1 MGAFTLQKDGEV
13 ALLVL
18 DLPGESVNKL
28 SQAVKDEFTAMLGT
42 LRQDAS
48 VKAVVIISGKP
59 DMFIAGADIEEFV
72 AAKTEEAFLRLS
84 RDGQQLLD
92 GLASFPKPVL
102 AAVHGP
108 CLGGGLELVLA
119 CHYRIASNHPKT
131 VLGAPEVQLGLI
143 PGAGGCNRLPRLMGL
158 RAALDMIL
166 TGKHV
171 RVEKALK
178 TGLVDEVVHPAILR
192 ASAIRAARHMVAR
205 GVPLRRAGGSW
216 LLDRTAPGQAL
227 VLWQARRTTLRQTGG
242 HYPAPLAVLDAVR
255 YSLAE
260 GMEKGLSRE
269 AELFAKMAATDVSR
283 RLVEIFFATTSLKK
297 DPGVSPPAPEPRA
310 VGRLAVLGAG
320 FMGSGIAAVAADQAQ
335 VPVRM
340 KDEELARVG
349 RGLRSVAGLIN
360 ENVKRRRYHRR
371 EGERRLALVS
381 GGTDYSGFRNADLVI
396 EAVFEDLQV
405 KRAVLQDVEAV
416 ARADCIFASNTSTI
430 PIARIAEAS
439 RHPET
444 VIGMHFF
451 SPVHRM
457 PLLEV
462 IATPRTSALTTVT
475 AVAFGRR
482 MGKTVIVVEDRPGF
496 FINRILSPY
505 MIETGHLLA
514 EGTPI
519 EELDRAMTRWGFP
532 VGPVTLLDEVGL
544 DVAVKAGGVMV
555 EAFGERLRPAIAIE
569 HLVGAGRLGRKS
581 GLGFFRYR
589 DGRNA
594 GADEAVYGLL
604 GVQKGTG
611 PGEAAIVER
620 LTLVMLNEAARAL
633 EEGVVRQPRD
643 GDVGA
648 IFGIGY
654 PPFRGGPFRTM
665 DVMGAAQVVAA
676 LEQLAG
682 RCGRRFAPAAVLV
695 DQARRG
701 GRFYPG
707 D

>member
-1 MGAFTLQKDGEV
+1 MAAFTLQRDGDV
-13 ALLVL
+13 ALVVL

-92 GLASFPKPVL
+92 GLASYPKPVL

-131 VLGAPEVQLGLI
+131 LLGAPEVQIGLI
-143 PGAGGCNRLPRLMGL
+143 PGAGGCNRLPRLIGV

-171 RVEKALK
+171 RAEKALK
-178 TGLVDEVVHPAILR
+178 SGLVDEIVHPAILR
-192 ASAIRAARHMVAR
+192 ATAIRAARRMIAR

-227 VLWQARRTTLRQTGG
+227 VLWRARRKTLGQTGG
-242 HYPAPLAVLDAVR
+242 HYPAPLAALDAVR

-260 GMEKGLSRE
+260 GMEKGLPRE
-269 AELFAKMAATDVSR
+269 AELFAKMAATDISR
-283 RLVEIFFATTSLKK
+283 RLVEIFFATTGLKK
-297 DPGVSPPAPEPRA
+297 DPGVPPPAPEPRPVA
-310 VGRLAVLGAG
+310 RLAVLGAG
-320 FMGSGIAAVAADQAQ
+320 FMGSGIAALAADQAQ

-349 RGLRSVAGLIN
+349 RGLRSVAGLIG

-371 EGERRLALVS
+371 EGERRVALVS

-444 VIGMHFF
+444 VVGMHFF

-462 IATPRTSALTTVT
+462 ITAPRTSAQTTVT

-505 MIETGHLLA
+505 MIEAGHLLT

-555 EAFGERLRPAIAIE
+555 EAFGERLQPAIPIE
-569 HLVGAGRLGRKS
+569 RLVAAGRLGRKS
-581 GLGFFRYR
+581 SLGFFRYQ

-620 LTLVMLNEAARAL
+620 LTLAMLNEAARAL

-654 PPFRGGPFRTM
+654 PPFRGGPFRTL

-682 RCGRRFAPAAVLV
+682 RYGQRFAPAAVLV
-695 DQARRG
+695 DRARRG

>member
-1 MGAFTLQKDGEV
+1 MSAFTVQRDGDV
-13 ALLVL
+13 ALLIF

-28 SQAVKDEFTAMLGT
+28 SRAVKDEFTAMLET

-59 DMFIAGADIEEFV
+59 DMFIAGADIEEFA
-72 AAKTEEAFLRLS
+72 AAKTEEAFVRLS
-84 RDGQQLLD
+84 REGQQLLD
-92 GLASFPKPVL
+92 GLAAFPKPVL

-108 CLGGGLELVLA
+108 CLGGGLELLLA

-131 VLGAPEVQLGLI
+131 VLGVPEVQLGLI
-143 PGAGGCNRLPRLMGL
+143 PGAGGCNRLPRLVGL

-171 RVEKALK
+171 RADKALK
-178 TGLVDEVVHPAILR
+178 SGLVDEVVHPAILR
-192 ASAIRAARHMVAR
+192 ATAVRVARRLVAR
-205 GVPLRRAGGSW
+205 GVPLRRAGGNW
-216 LLDRTAPGQAL
+216 LPDRTAPGQAL
-227 VLWQARRTTLRQTGG
+227 VLWQARRMTLKRTGG
-242 HYPAPLAVLDAVR
+242 HYPAPLAALDAVR

-260 GMEKGLSRE
+260 GMGKGLPRE
-269 AELFAKMAATDVSR
+269 AELFAAMAATDVSR

-297 DPGVSPPAPEPRA
+297 DAGVPPPVPEPRP
-310 VGRLAVLGAG
+310 VTRLAVLGAG

-349 RGLRSVAGLIN
+349 RGLKNVAGLIN
-360 ENVKRRRYHRR
+360 ENVRRRRYHRR

-396 EAVFEDLQV
+396 EAVFEDLDV
-405 KRAVLQDVEAV
+405 KRAVLRDVEAV

-439 RHPET
+439 GHPET

-462 IATPRTSALTTVT
+462 ITAPHTSAQTTVT

-505 MIETGHLLA
+505 MIEAGHLLA
-514 EGTPI
+514 GGAPI
-519 EELDRAMTRWGFP
+519 EALDRAMTRWGFP

-544 DVAVKAGGVMV
+544 DVAVKAGSVMV
-555 EAFGERLRPAIAIE
+555 EAFGERLRPAIPLE
-569 HLVGAGRLGRKS
+569 RLVEAGRLGRKS
-581 GLGFFRYR
+581 GLGFFRYQ

-604 GVQKGTG
+604 GVQKGAG
-611 PGEAAIVER
+611 PGEAAIVEH
-620 LTLVMLNEAARAL
+620 LTLAMLNEAARAL

-654 PPFRGGPFRTM
+654 PPFRGGPFRAM
-665 DVMGAAQVVAA
+665 DVMGAAQLVAA

-682 RCGRRFAPAAVLV
+682 RYGQRFAPASVLV